1 MSDINRNGT
10 ANMPFS
16 TLNYPTLLAQS
27 RTLMTAPS
35 GGAVRGVIQRLHELM
50 KAVPNANEMMMT
62 SILYESYSLLRSDAC
77 AALVSGVENEK
88 LNIAIHA
95 SEVLEELRDG
105 TACVVP
111 TGENCELSIVPVEL
125 HHRWWEGPGSEEDAE
140 GLVFETLETVM
151 HQAKNFPLA
160 MEVTQSL
167 VTYTLAVALESLPRE
182 DYPRQETART
192 IKLAK
197 YAVPWARYHS
207 VGYIC
212 CLREEVFLLD
222 GDIDEVAAHA
232 ARAKEMYENTDY
244 VICAEHPVYGVFEL
258 GCWMCGFEDFLYR
271 MAVDEEWVHRFF
283 ERVLEYQKKVIEKYY
298 TAVGPYI
305 HYTSSGDDFAT
316 QNGPFISPDMF
327 RRLIKPYLKER
338 IAYTKRFTKARYLH
352 HSCGSVFRL
361 IDDLVDCG
369 VEILNPIQ
377 PKAADMQ
384 PRKLKETF
392 GEKIVFHGGID
403 TQELLPF
410 ASEEQIEETVHE
422 TIEILNRNGGYI
434 FAAAHNIQPDVNPHS
449 LTVMLNAARKYCKA

>member
-50 KAVPNANEMMMT
+50 KAVPDANEMMMT

-222 GDIDEVAAHA
+222 GDIDEGSSEDYLNAIHQAEKVVPHEDLKRYLMDRTAAPCF
-232 ARAKEMYENTDY
+232 D
-244 VICAEHPVYGVFEL
+244 FEL
-258 GCWMCGFEDFLYR
+258 EE
-271 MAVDEEWVHRFF
+271 AVKLWLGDEYKQWGRPVEPSDVRESF
-283 ERVLEYQKKVIEKYY
+283 
-298 TAVGPYI
+298 
-305 HYTSSGDDFAT
+305 DD
-316 QNGPFISPDMF
+316 
-327 RRLIKPYLKER
+327 
-338 IAYTKRFTKARYLH
+338 
-352 HSCGSVFRL
+352 
-361 IDDLVDCG
+361 
-369 VEILNPIQ
+369 
-377 PKAADMQ
+377 
-384 PRKLKETF
+384 
-392 GEKIVFHGGID
+392 
-403 TQELLPF
+403 
-410 ASEEQIEETVHE
+410 
-422 TIEILNRNGGYI
+422 
-434 FAAAHNIQPDVNPHS
+434 
-449 LTVMLNAARKYCKA
+449 